1 MNNKGFTLI
10 ELMATIAIMAL
21 VSILAYPSIRNAL
34 SSNKASS
41 CKYYEKSLVIA
52 AKSYI
57 QKESPDIVEGNGGS
71 FPTNF
76 NITMQT
82 LIDTGYIE
90 PYNDK
95 STKIQGMPN
104 IAIKYNN
111 INYTYTYESHIKCV
125 SKSNESKIIYSS

>member
-1 MNNKGFTLI
+1 MDDKGFTLI
-10 ELMATIAIMAL
+10 ELIATVAIMAL

-57 QKESPDIVEGNGGS
+57 QKESPDIIESSGGT
-71 FPTNF
+71 FPSNF

-95 STKIQGMPN
+95 STKIEGIPN
-104 IAIKYNN
+104 IIIKFNSVTN
-111 INYTYTYESHIKCV
+111 TYTYESHIKCV
-125 SKSNESKIIYSS
+125 SKNNISKIIYSS